1 MARIGRTGGMPAS
14 THAQL
19 VFRRAEYEDRSSL
32 TSDRDGILNHR
43 TPASECRGR
52 DALHELMSK
61 YDIIPS
67 IEQLRQRDA
76 VRLLEARYGHDATT
90 RGLRDATESLR
101 KRLADGPVDMNDSET
116 VAHQIEEQL
125 EPRLQMSLSPSLRPL
140 INGTGVIVHTNL
152 GRAPLA
158 TQAVERIAAVA
169 GYSNLEYDLER
180 GTRGLRTTHAAS
192 LLKRLTG
199 AQDAT
204 VANNNAAAVL
214 LTLTALAE
222 GREVV
227 ISRGELVE
235 IGGGFRI
242 PDVLRQ
248 SGARL
253 REVGTTNRT
262 RPADYAAAINDRTA
276 LLLRVHPSNF
286 RMQGYAARPSL
297 EAVTDIG
304 HRFNV
309 PVVEDLGSGN
319 LLDRLVPSATLREPT
334 VRSSV
339 AAGVTVCCFSGDKL
353 LGGPQAGII
362 VGRHDELERIRRHP
376 LMRAL
381 RVDKLAYAALEATL
395 LEHAT
400 GRADVTVPVA
410 RMIAATVESLETR
423 AGRIVDQLVASPEL
437 SVRIQ
442 AGQSAVG
449 GGTTPGVTIPSRLL
463 HVQLEGYTPDGLEA
477 LLRRST
483 PPVIGRIEHD
493 HVLVDLRTVQPDED
507 DALVAVLTRLAGS
520 ASDSG

>member
-1 MARIGRTGGMPAS
+1 M
-14 THAQL
+14 
-19 VFRRAEYEDRSSL
+19 
-32 TSDRDGILNHR
+32 N
-43 TPASECRGR
+43 
-52 DALHELMSK
+52 K
-61 YDIIPS
+61 YGIIPS
-67 IEQLRQRDA
+67 IEQLRQRET
-76 VRLLEARYGHDATT
+76 VRLLEARYGHDAIVCA
-90 RGLRDATESLR
+90 LRDETDSLR
-101 KRLADGPVDMNDSET
+101 KRLAAGPLDVGDSET
-116 VAHQIEEQL
+116 VTHQIETQL
-125 EPRLQMSLSPSLRPL
+125 EPRLRMSLAPSLRPL

-158 TQAVERIAAVA
+158 TQAVDRIAAVA
-169 GYSNLEYDLER
+169 GYSNLEYDLGR
-180 GTRGLRTTHAAS
+180 GTRGSRTTHAAS

-199 AQDAT
+199 AEDAT
-204 VANNNAAAVL
+204 VTNNNAAAVL
-214 LTLTALAE
+214 LTLTALSE
-222 GREVV
+222 GREVI

-286 RMQGYAARPSL
+286 RMQGYAERPPL

-304 HRFNV
+304 RRFNV

-319 LLDRLVPSATLREPT
+319 LLDRPGLSATLREPT

-362 VGRHDELERIRRHP
+362 VGRRDELERIRRHP

-400 GRADVTVPVA
+400 GRAEVTVPVA

-423 AGRIVDQLVASPEL
+423 GGRIVSQLVAPPEL
-437 SVRIQ
+437 SVKLRT
-442 AGQSAVG
+442 GLSAVG
-449 GGTTPGVTIPSRLL
+449 GGTTPGVTIPTCLL
-463 HVQLEGYTPDGLEA
+463 HVQFEGHTPDGLEA
-477 LLRRST
+477 LLRQST
-483 PPVIGRIEHD
+483 PAVIGRIEDD
-493 HVLVDLRTVQPDED
+493 HLLIDLRTVQPDED
-507 DALVAVLTRLAGS
+507 DALVAVLTRLVESTSGS
-520 ASDSG
+520 G